1 MYHKLKIDVYH
12 SKRGGYIF
20 VNEDQAASLIKADR
34 IEEKGYEVNPDEKAA
49 VVEDIQDPI
58 IDAGDQDNDS
68 DNSEVNPDEK
78 AAGKP
83 GRKPKVSS
91 ILNTLQ

>member
-34 IEEKGYEVNPDEKAA
+34 IEERGYEVNPDEKAI
-49 VVEDIQDPI
+49 VVEDLVDPI
-58 IDAGDQDNDS
+58 IEAGDEVNDE

-78 AAGKP
+78 AAGKR
-83 GRKPKVSS
+83 GRKPNVSS
-91 ILNTLQ
+91 ISNTLQ